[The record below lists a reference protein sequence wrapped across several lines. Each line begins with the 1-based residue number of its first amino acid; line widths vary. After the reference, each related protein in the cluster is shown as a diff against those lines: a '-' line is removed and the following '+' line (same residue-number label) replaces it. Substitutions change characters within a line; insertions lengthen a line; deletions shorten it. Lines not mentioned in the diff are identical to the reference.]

1 MLRRRRG
8 EVGQWR
14 LCGEAGQVLQRRG
27 AARRGS
33 GVAGEDGGCRS
44 RGRQLPPSLLSVHA
58 PVLASVCARAG
69 ALLSARVRVLA
80 SVRTLQLASA
90 SRALQLASARVLPR
104 PNRVGRPP
112 LPAALAFAHAL
123 QLASTLVLP
132 R

>member
-14 LCGEAGQVLQRRG
+14 LCGEAGQVRRRRR

-33 GVAGEDGGCRS
+33 GVVWEDGGRRS
-44 RGRQLPPSLLSVHA
+44 RGRQLRPSLLSAHA
-58 PVLASVCARAG
+58 
-69 ALLSARVRVLA
+69 RVLA
-80 SVRTLQLASA
+80 SVRARVRALLSARARVLASV
-90 SRALQLASARVLPR
+90 RALQLASARVLPR
-104 PNRVGRPP
+104 PNRAGRPP